1 MKNYLVLP
9 LALLLILSVTG
20 CGADKKDML
29 AGFEKPDT
37 IIAALNKNLEGD
49 SHQLQKIPTEYQMV
63 WRMTSGAQLSF
74 IDNSYY
80 QGVSLLLCYAENSME
95 ANETGKVL
103 QGILKTLG
111 DGDAAKTIEQ
121 LNLSESS
128 SAEAEYGNFVVQKV
142 SAKNLSIDKDS
153 TKTFEL
159 PVAYIRIERKLD
171 KKAQENQGTMF
182 WDNETLAGLEEL
194 IRQDE
199 QLREASY
206 YYRHEVKQE
215 DEKPSLEQLIHFVK

>member
-1 MKNYLVLP
+1 MKKYLFLP
-9 LALLLILSVTG
+9 LAMLILLSLAG
-20 CGADKKDML
+20 CGTDKKDIL

-49 SHQLQKIPTEYQMV
+49 SHQLQKIPTEYQTV

-80 QGVSLLLCYAENSME
+80 QGVSLLFCYAENNMD

-103 QGILKTLG
+103 QGILKSLG

-121 LNLSESS
+121 LNLSESV

-142 SAKNLSIDKDS
+142 SAKNLTIDKDS
-153 TKTFEL
+153 PKTFEL
-159 PVAYIRIERKLD
+159 PISYIRIERKPD
-171 KKAQENQGTMF
+171 KKFQEKQDIMPG
-182 WDNETLAGLEEL
+182 DNGTLAGLEEL
-194 IRQDE
+194 IRGDS
-199 QLREASY
+199 QLQEASY
-206 YYRHEVKQE
+206 YYRHDVKQE
-215 DEKPSLEQLIHFVK
+215 DEKPSLEQLIHFMK

>member
-9 LALLLILSVTG
+9 LALLLILSVAG

-49 SHQLQKIPTEYQMV
+49 SYQLQKIPTEYQMV

-80 QGVSLLLCYAENSME
+80 QGVSLLLCYSENSMD

-103 QGILKTLG
+103 QSILKTLG

-128 SAEAEYGNFVVQKV
+128 SAEAEYDNFVVQKV
-142 SAKNLSIDKDS
+142 SAKNLTIDKDS

-182 WDNETLAGLEEL
+182 GDNETLAGLEEL

>member
-1 MKNYLVLP
+1 MRR
-9 LALLLILSVTG
+9 S
-20 CGADKKDML
+20 DSQRDM
-29 AGFEKPDT
+29 
-37 IIAALNKNLEGD
+37 IARLYAAHF
-49 SHQLQKIPTEYQMV
+49 SM
-63 WRMTSGAQLSF
+63 
-74 IDNSYY
+74 
-80 QGVSLLLCYAENSME
+80 LLCYAENSMD

-121 LNLSESS
+121 LNLSEYS

-142 SAKNLSIDKDS
+142 SAKNLTIDKDS

-159 PVAYIRIERKLD
+159 PVAYIRIERNLD
-171 KKAQENQGTMF
+171 KKAQENQGIMF
-182 WDNETLAGLEEL
+182 GDNETIAGLEEL

>member
-1 MKNYLVLP
+1 MKKFLFLP
-9 LALLLILSVTG
+9 LALLLILSLTG

-37 IIAALNKNLEGD
+37 IIASLNKNLEGD
-49 SHQLQKIPTEYQMV
+49 SHQLQKIPTEYQTV

-80 QGVSLLLCYAENSME
+80 QGVSLLFCYAENSMDT
-95 ANETGKVL
+95 NETGKVL
-103 QGILKTLG
+103 QGILKALG

-121 LNLSESS
+121 LNLSESV

-142 SAKNLSIDKDS
+142 SAKNLTIEQDS
-153 TKTFEL
+153 VKTFDL
-159 PVAYIRIERKLD
+159 PVSYIRIERKPD
-171 KKAQENQGTMF
+171 KKIQQNQGPMLV
-182 WDNETLAGLEEL
+182 DNGSLAGLEDL
-194 IRQDE
+194 IRHDN

-215 DEKPSLEQLIHFVK
+215 DEEPSLERLINFVK